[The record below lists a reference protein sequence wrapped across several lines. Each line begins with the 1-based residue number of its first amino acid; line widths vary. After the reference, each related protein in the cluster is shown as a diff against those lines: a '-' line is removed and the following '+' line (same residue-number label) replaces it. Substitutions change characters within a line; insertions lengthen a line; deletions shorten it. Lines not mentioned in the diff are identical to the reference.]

1 LIGKSG
7 AGKTTELR
15 RLIAEDP
22 LSKTILTGVGYVPQQ
37 PELTI
42 VGNTVLESAN
52 LTAKRCAESLG
63 IDSSE
68 AEDYT
73 RRLLKDLGVAGLA
86 DSNPHEISGGEQ
98 RRVAVATALAHRPKA
113 LYLDEPTVG
122 QDRGAWAAI
131 AGSILSA
138 RSAGVQVTVATHDVD
153 LIKFAD
159 QIIEIEPEASAPVE
173 ASKPLVSGLVILV
186 APLLLLVGSMAVTSV
201 LRGAVALLA
210 ALVSTFVL
218 GFAGMRIERPR
229 ILLPGFLGIASIGF
243 SNWYLSEGMNPSVGL
258 VASLRV
264 SLFVVP
270 GILLAANLRAIPL
283 GDQLGQTLKLPAR
296 PVVAASAAMQRI
308 DSLMSLWGELRFI
321 HGIRG
326 LLQGRSPWSRLV
338 EFSRLTF
345 ALLIQAI
352 RGAGTTAVAME
363 SRGFS
368 WRNSDKTRTW
378 AEFPKRGQ
386 LDWLVLGLAALV
398 AIAPLL
404 TA

>member
-1 LIGKSG
+1 
-7 AGKTTELR
+7 
-15 RLIAEDP
+15 
-22 LSKTILTGVGYVPQQ
+22 
-37 PELTI
+37 
-42 VGNTVLESAN
+42 
-52 LTAKRCAESLG
+52 
-63 IDSSE
+63 
-68 AEDYT
+68 
-73 RRLLKDLGVAGLA
+73 
-86 DSNPHEISGGEQ
+86 
-98 RRVAVATALAHRPKA
+98 
-113 LYLDEPTVG
+113 
-122 QDRGAWAAI
+122 
-131 AGSILSA
+131 
-138 RSAGVQVTVATHDVD
+138 
-153 LIKFAD
+153 
-159 QIIEIEPEASAPVE
+159 
-173 ASKPLVSGLVILV
+173 
-186 APLLLLVGSMAVTSV
+186 
-201 LRGAVALLA
+201 
-210 ALVSTFVL
+210 
-218 GFAGMRIERPR
+218 
-229 ILLPGFLGIASIGF
+229 
-243 SNWYLSEGMNPSVGL
+243 MNPSVGL
-258 VASLRV
+258 VAALRV

-296 PVVAASAAMQRI
+296 PVVAAAAAMQRI